1 LRNDRKSL
9 MSSVSSNLK
18 HKHPEVRQV
27 REFVQSLDVKL
38 PPIEEFW
45 TLGDATALRVRQDG
59 TFFRSNYERGILL
72 YALVAKHRP
81 NTVLEFGT
89 GRGYGSL
96 CMAWA
101 MCDFGITGTIH
112 TIDMVSPSK
121 RFKWPIIWPG
131 SDEANVRYLSRHDVW
146 QEVAKSSWMK
156 HIDNMVGLSG
166 AVMQSYSGRPVD
178 FAFIDAGHGY
188 RSVRHD
194 FIMSLHHASGS
205 IGVLFDDYSTE
216 DWGLG
221 TQKLVKD
228 DVSPYCSPILIQTDR
243 RWSGGEKEHLPDDYS
258 GMVWVKSDCP
268 KQWLAKTN
276 NALNLLL
283 ILYRYRVWEIYY
295 RLRLNLGERLRS
307 VFISNKMDTVKK
319 S

>member
-1 LRNDRKSL
+1 
-9 MSSVSSNLK
+9 MSSVISTVNQ
-18 HKHPEVRQV
+18 KHPEVRQV
-27 REFVQSLDVKL
+27 REFIQSLDVEL
-38 PPIEEFW
+38 PPIEKFW

-59 TFFRSNYERGILL
+59 TFFRANYERGILL

-101 MCDFGITGTIH
+101 MRDFGITGTIN

-131 SDEANVRYLSRHDVW
+131 SNEANVRHLSRHDVW

-188 RSVRHD
+188 QSVRHD
-194 FIMSLHHASGS
+194 FIMSLQHASDS

-221 TQKLVKD
+221 TQKLISD
-228 DVSPYCSPILIQTDR
+228 DVLPYCSPSLIQTDR
-243 RWSGGEKEHLPDDYS
+243 RWSGGDREYLPDDYS

-268 KQWLAKTN
+268 KKWLAQTN
-276 NALNLLL
+276 YAFNLSL
-283 ILYRYRVWEIYY
+283 ILYRYRVWEMYY
-295 RLRLNLGERLRS
+295 RFRLNLGEKLRS
-307 VFISNKMDTVKK
+307 VFVNNKMANGNKA
-319 S
+319 

>member
-1 LRNDRKSL
+1 MRIDWQAL
-9 MSSVSSNLK
+9 MSSVVSTVNQK
-18 HKHPEVRQV
+18 YPEVRQV
-27 REFVQSLDVKL
+27 REFIQSLDVEL
-38 PPIEEFW
+38 PPLEKFW

-59 TFFRSNYERGILL
+59 TFFRANYERGILL
-72 YALVAKHRP
+72 YALVAKYRP

-121 RFKWPIIWPG
+121 RFKWPIIWPS
-131 SDEANVRYLSRHDVW
+131 SDEANVGYLSRHDVW
-146 QEVAKSSWMK
+146 QEVAKSQWMK
-156 HIDNMVGLSG
+156 HINNMVGLSG
-166 AVMQSYSGRPVD
+166 AVMQSYSGNSVD

-194 FIMSLHHASGS
+194 FIMSLHHASDS
-205 IGVLFDDYSTE
+205 IGVLFDDYSIE

-221 TQKLVKD
+221 TQKLVSD
-228 DVSPYCSPILIQTDR
+228 DVLPYCSPSLIQTDR
-243 RWSGGEKEHLPDDYS
+243 RWPGGEREHLPDDYS

-268 KQWLAKTN
+268 KKWLAKTN
-276 NALNLLL
+276 SAFNLVL
-283 ILYRYRVWEIYY
+283 ILHRYRVWEIYY
-295 RLRLNLGERLRS
+295 RFRLNLGEKLRS
-307 VFISNKMDTVKK
+307 VFISNKIDTINKA
-319 S
+319 